1 MVMPSLSSVAP
12 WRPHIGSGA
21 GGGTFFAAIPDSQC
35 PALPAQQGIVSV
47 LAVALAS
54 GSSGAINDKATNRQS
69 RHMIILKHR
78 VCLLCCFETI
88 NLLLCLVR
96 QRFPDQFHFA
106 LRTDA

>member
-1 MVMPSLSSVAP
+1 MVMPSSSSVAAF
-12 WRPHIGSGA
+12 RPHIGSEV
-21 GGGTFFAAIPDSQC
+21 GGRTFLRASPESQC

-47 LAVALAS
+47 PAVALAR

-69 RHMIILKHR
+69 RHKIILKHR
-78 VCLLCCFETI
+78 MCLLCCFETI

-106 LRTDA
+106 FRAAA